1 MCVYEETGK
10 YAPWLREKLVNRN
23 GSVFDLDVTIS
34 KDFKKYKC
42 ILMFIPCE
50 FKLSL
55 LPYLIGKEKSALVK

>member
-23 GSVFDLDVTIS
+23 GSVFDLDVTIG

-42 ILMFIPCE
+42 ILR
-50 FKLSL
+50 KLN
-55 LPYLIGKEKSALVK
+55 IHT